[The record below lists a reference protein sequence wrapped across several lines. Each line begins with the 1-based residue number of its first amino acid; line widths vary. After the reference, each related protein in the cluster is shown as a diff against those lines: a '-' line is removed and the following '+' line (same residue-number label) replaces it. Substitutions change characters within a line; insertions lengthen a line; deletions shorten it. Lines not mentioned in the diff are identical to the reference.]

1 MQLLKERMKNDSLV
15 LSDQILRVDSFINH
29 MIDPEV
35 MVEIGR
41 EFAGR
46 FRGSHI
52 NKVLTV
58 EASGIAVGLTTAMAL
73 KTPLLFAKKRKP
85 STLDQQ
91 CYQSQIYSFTKNE
104 SVDIFV
110 AKEYLKAGDRVLIVD
125 DFLARGEA
133 LKGLAKLVEQAGAH
147 LVGVGIVIEKVFQG
161 GGNSLRDAGVRIE
174 SLIKVNSLEGG
185 KLHFEE

>member
-1 MQLLKERMKNDSLV
+1 MQLLIEKMKNNSQV
-15 LSDQILRVDSFINH
+15 VSEQVLRVDSFINH

-35 MVEIGR
+35 MLEIGR
-41 EFAGR
+41 EFARR
-46 FRGSHI
+46 FAGTQI

-73 KTPLLFAKKRKP
+73 QAPLLFAKKRKP
-85 STLDQQ
+85 STLDHQ

-104 SVDIFV
+104 SVDVFV
-110 AKEYLKAGDRVLIVD
+110 AKEYLNADDRVLIVD

-133 LKGLAKLVEQAGAH
+133 LKGLTTLVEQAGAH

-161 GGNSLRDAGVRIE
+161 GGKTLRNSGIRIE

-185 KLHFEE
+185 KLYFEE